1 VEDDHVKLP
10 LSWLRAYVDVDLPVD
25 ELVEVMSLNGLEVE
39 DVRYPGGGTAGVRTA
54 RVLSWG
60 PHPDADRLRVVHVTG
75 DGGEGEIELVCG
87 ASNFDVGDVVAHAA
101 PGSAIPGEDGPFRM
115 EARAIRGVVSNGM
128 LASAR
133 ELELGDDH
141 AGILVLPEGTPLG
154 VDLGDL
160 LPIGEPVVEIAVQP
174 DRGDHLSVLGVARDL
189 AAILDTTWHG
199 PEVPPA
205 LDAPS
210 IPVAIETDGCERFV
224 TWTLEDV
231 RVQPSPPWLRQRL
244 AQCGVRSI
252 DVVVD
257 VTNYVMLELG
267 QPLHAFDLD
276 RLRGPQLRVRRATGG
291 EELVTLDDQAR
302 ILEAGDLVIDD
313 AERPVSLAGVMGGL
327 DTEVTADTRRVLLE
341 AAVWEPS
348 SIRATSRRLNLVSEA
363 SVRFERR
370 VDPDGAARGVSRAVQ
385 LLTELA
391 GARPTGTGTQRGDTT
406 PAWAARSTVTIDT
419 ARIQRLAA
427 VNELDGARQRALLE
441 RAGCEVRGDETTLE
455 VTAPTWRGDLTRPAD
470 LAEEVLRLHGYDRI
484 PSRLP
489 LVEVTGGLTPAQQL
503 ERTARRTALAAGF
516 HEAVTRPFVGED
528 ALIGVLPT
536 PGRVALENPLAKDAA
551 AMRPSLAEGLLAA
564 LRRNA
569 GQGRPGTALVEL
581 GRLFRPADDDLGAVL
596 DAFGDGWRW
605 AGPDGTQLPIQP
617 RILALAAQ
625 GLRVGDRWLDP
636 DDRWSVED
644 LLAVLDEVVTRLS
657 PPGEGWFL
665 QRVAVER
672 DGFHP
677 GRTASLRL
685 VGPPGVEEHEIG
697 VAGQLHPVEADR
709 RDLPEPVV
717 VAELLLEPLLRAVPD
732 GGYPPVRATELVR
745 HPAMSVDV
753 ALVADD
759 AVPFADLEAAVRRGG
774 GDLLD
779 GWWWFD
785 EYRGEQVG
793 EGRRSVAIRLRLQAP
808 DRQLTDEDAERV
820 IEAVA
825 TAASEVGATL
835 RR

>member
-1 VEDDHVKLP
+1 
-10 LSWLRAYVDVDLPVD
+10 
-25 ELVEVMSLNGLEVE
+25 
-39 DVRYPGGGTAGVRTA
+39 
-54 RVLSWG
+54 
-60 PHPDADRLRVVHVTG
+60 
-75 DGGEGEIELVCG
+75 
-87 ASNFDVGDVVAHAA
+87 
-101 PGSAIPGEDGPFRM
+101 
-115 EARAIRGVVSNGM
+115 
-128 LASAR
+128 
-133 ELELGDDH
+133 
-141 AGILVLPEGTPLG
+141 
-154 VDLGDL
+154 
-160 LPIGEPVVEIAVQP
+160 
-174 DRGDHLSVLGVARDL
+174 
-189 AAILDTTWHG
+189 
-199 PEVPPA
+199 
-205 LDAPS
+205 
-210 IPVAIETDGCERFV
+210 
-224 TWTLEDV
+224 
-231 RVQPSPPWLRQRL
+231 
-244 AQCGVRSI
+244 
-252 DVVVD
+252 
-257 VTNYVMLELG
+257 
-267 QPLHAFDLD
+267 
-276 RLRGPQLRVRRATGG
+276 
-291 EELVTLDDQAR
+291 
-302 ILEAGDLVIDD
+302 
-313 AERPVSLAGVMGGL
+313 MGGL

-370 VDPDGAARGVSRAVQ
+370 VDPEGAARGVARAVQ
-385 LLTELA
+385 LLTDLA
-391 GARPTGTGTQRGDTT
+391 GARPTGTGTERAEPT
-406 PAWAARSTVTIDT
+406 PPWAARSTVTIDPT
-419 ARIQRLAA
+419 RIQRLAA
-427 VNELDGARQRALLE
+427 VDELDGARQRPCSSAPAA
-441 RAGCEVRGDETTLE
+441 RSTGDDTTLE

-484 PSRLP
+484 PARLP

-551 AMRPSLAEGLLAA
+551 AMRPSLVEGLLVA

-581 GRLFRPADDDLGAVL
+581 GRLFRPADDDLGGVL

-605 AGPDGTQLPIQP
+605 AGPDGTAGCRSSPAP
-617 RILALAAQ
+617 SPWRRRGCGWGTGGSTPTTGGASRTSSPSSTRSWRGCRRRGRAGPCSAS
-625 GLRVGDRWLDP
+625 P
-636 DDRWSVED
+636 WSVTGSTP
-644 LLAVLDEVVTRLS
+644 AGPRAC
-657 PPGEGWFL
+657 GWS
-665 QRVAVER
+665 A
-672 DGFHP
+672 
-677 GRTASLRL
+677 
-685 VGPPGVEEHEIG
+685 PPGVEDHEIG
-697 VAGQLHPVEADR
+697 VVGQLHPVEADR

-759 AVPFADLEAAVRRGG
+759 EVPFADLEAAVRRGG